1 MKLSGF
7 FQSLADSMARFF
19 SLKTLKIIRTVSLV
33 MLILGLIPDPLPL
46 LDELFFLVLFATSS
60 LLVRSKRRMDPQP
73 KQSRQLQREIEAYIK
88 KIRKEIKSLPL
99 LDKDSEVQD
108 KLQVMEESVLH
119 NLALVKDIDSKRK
132 DIDFA
137 PALYNRSKRKLERQL
152 TRARSP
158 GVRKNIR
165 LSLTNLDDLKR
176 SYEHLLTKRKELL
189 SACDTSLFQLKA
201 LHSRLVQMEISAGS
215 RNNEKQLDQEMD
227 DIISTVKDLTQA
239 RRETQQLLDAIKEP
253 E

>member
-1 MKLSGF
+1 
-7 FQSLADSMARFF
+7 
-19 SLKTLKIIRTVSLV
+19 
-33 MLILGLIPDPLPL
+33 
-46 LDELFFLVLFATSS
+46 VLN
-60 LLVRSKRRMDPQP
+60 
-73 KQSRQLQREIEAYIK
+73 
-88 KIRKEIKSLPL
+88 
-99 LDKDSEVQD
+99 
-108 KLQVMEESVLH
+108 